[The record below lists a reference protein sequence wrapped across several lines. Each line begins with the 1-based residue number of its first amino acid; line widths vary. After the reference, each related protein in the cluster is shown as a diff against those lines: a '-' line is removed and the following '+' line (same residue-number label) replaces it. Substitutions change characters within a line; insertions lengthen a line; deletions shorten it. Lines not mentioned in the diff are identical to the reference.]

1 MHLIDWPGLFKIN
14 NLVLGGKEFVTS
26 LYGSLEE
33 AEGER
38 ERERERERDV
48 ATKLWDFK
56 TN

>member
-33 AEGER
+33 AER
-38 ERERERERDV
+38 ERERERERQGE
-48 ATKLWDFK
+48 KK
-56 TN
+56 TERNQ